1 MIMNGKRIF
10 FSAIFTAAIGFV
22 LGLGLAKYGQPGE
35 EQLKYETDS
44 YRRLFRTYGLLGGGI
59 GFFVGAGQEYLRQ
72 AKILRDRDGS
82 K

>member
-1 MIMNGKRIF
+1 MNKKRIL
-10 FSAIFTAAIGFV
+10 FSAIMTAAIGFV
-22 LGLGLAKYGQPGE
+22 VGLGLAKYGQPGE
-35 EQLKYETDS
+35 NQLRYETDS

-72 AKILRDRDGS
+72 AKIQRDRED